1 MISERVIIQN
11 PNGIH
16 LTPAGYLCKE
26 AINFQSKILIRR
38 GNKEV
43 NAKSVLGVLS
53 ACIKSGQEIEIVCDG
68 VDEEVALRAIVK
80 CIKEGLGEQIAKQ

>member
-1 MISERVIIQN
+1 MISEHIIVHN
-11 PNGIH
+11 LKGIH

-26 AINFQSKILIRR
+26 AINYESHIAIRI

-53 ACIKSGQEIEIVCDG
+53 ACIKNGQEIEIICNG
-68 VDEEVALRAIVK
+68 SDEEKALHAIVK
-80 CIKEGLGEQIAKQ
+80 LIKNGLGEKVTQ